1 MSLVSLLFVRAA
13 LLLHATTKDPT
24 RTLTSIGVSNKKGG
38 KGWSFESQT
47 TPFQS
52 EPTSLARKPSRR
64 DTCDATDHPS
74 LLLSG
79 VTKGSHNVVAHGS
92 DGLHGVDLLHQS
104 HGRVVVQHRLG
115 LGAEVAKALGDGG
128 EVVILAL
135 DQRLASDLRLHTNT
149 HTHTRREKE

>member
-1 MSLVSLLFVRAA
+1 ML
-13 LLLHATTKDPT
+13 
-24 RTLTSIGVSNKKGG
+24 
-38 KGWSFESQT
+38 SQEAK
-47 TPFQS
+47 QAGH
-52 EPTSLARKPSRR
+52 LRCNRH
-64 DTCDATDHPS
+64 HPR

-128 EVVILAL
+128 EVVVLAL
-135 DQRLASDLRLHTNT
+135 DQRLASDLRLY
-149 HTHTRREKE
+149 THTRKGKRVATSSTQL